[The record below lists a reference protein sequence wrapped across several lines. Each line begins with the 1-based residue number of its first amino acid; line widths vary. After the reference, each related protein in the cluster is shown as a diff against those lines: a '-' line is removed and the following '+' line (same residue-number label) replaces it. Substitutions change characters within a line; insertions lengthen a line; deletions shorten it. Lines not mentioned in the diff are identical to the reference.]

1 MEGKER
7 LMIEQQAVEALRESS
22 RSLKVAEQLLS
33 VGNITEAQRLRDK
46 AREKRDISIWL
57 MKQARSKDH

>member
-1 MEGKER
+1 MEVKER

-22 RSLKVAEQLLS
+22 ETLKVAEQLLS

-46 AREKRDISIWL
+46 AQEKRDISVRL
-57 MKQARSKDH
+57 MRQARSKDH